1 MNCCLHCTKG
11 SDFKESNCL
20 NNHFYKD
27 NDIYFF
33 LLYYVIVASE
43 KKILQ
48 GSIHKS

>member
-1 MNCCLHCTKG
+1 MNCCLHCIKG
-11 SDFKESNCL
+11 SDFKDSNCL

-27 NDIYFF
+27 NDIFF

>member
-27 NDIYFF
+27 NDIFFF
-33 LLYYVIVASE
+33 LLCYVIVASG
-43 KKILQ
+43 KKNIARFYT
-48 GSIHKS
+48 